1 MKERM
6 DRIDNLMGR
15 IRVLYK
21 KYETEEGELIR
32 NIVKGIELEEKL
44 DKVEEL
50 LREIEGD
57 LKTRENQNF

>member
-50 LREIEGD
+50 LKEIEGD